1 MRRGPSDGFVGLE
14 APNTTMNTTPNP
26 FARGLVLVAL
36 ALTGARLLPAQ
47 EAPTPA
53 RFNLGTVPDQTVWA
67 GSSRFLLLHWN
78 GQTGVTMTLTAAPAP
93 VGRLTVEP
101 FDATDWLLTY
111 VPAPEDTTSL
121 TLTVT
126 ATAGGAQQIQSWKM
140 TPEPV
145 LPPEAD
151 YFGTEKHTQPPAV
164 SNYGVKVF
172 DQPDPL
178 PADLNYARQTLHHV
192 RIVGETVELEP
203 GNPNGLYE
211 AYGDGSRRDLRAVE
225 IIADRVVV
233 RSVIRLKQT
242 AVRIRAR
249 QLVFEGAGA
258 IKTTPEETLTPSG
271 TNAKGGLPGAD
282 GLPAGDVALEVS
294 EVLTDGPGLR
304 LDLAGGRGQ
313 PGGPGQHGAPGST
326 VDTRWSSVRFCD
338 SGLCKTHTPGSGHV
352 ITYYYY
358 TFAGATVREAG
369 TKAWPTDGTDARP
382 SGKPGEGGAGGSLTS
397 TVDLDTEFSL
407 VGGETAPPTLPATWP
422 FDRYAGG
429 AAGSPAKAEHVHFYV
444 DWFTMKSTA
453 SRQTA
458 VPGEDARI
466 GRGTTVAGPAGLK
479 AITDRPYAWVDP
491 LVVRKVLQHIRDDY
505 LGNRINAAQD
515 RLEAYVDWLAVFRAH
530 PSWSSVAPGTQ
541 LELSQ
546 MHDEMTLLLQQ
557 IEAGLDYFGNPPAW
571 VPMLSF
577 EVNSTLFRNELD
589 RAMNTLYLTYWL
601 GNKAKNEQQRLN
613 ALQAMRQELRTQLE
627 QAKTDYTDAVARL
640 PVLRTQAAE
649 LDSRIRTV
657 QNQLEAEEIK
667 LLQDTREPDWVF
679 GLRFG
684 LKLSAM
690 MCQMVPVYQPALG
703 TVGEGLRVAS
713 DFNPDRPWGS
723 ITGAQNVA
731 SYYLSSGFE
740 KSAQDQQAAKD
751 GVDPAQAE
759 SKSLDYASALATAG
773 TGLAAGVEDIRGFLK
788 EREAPSEEMLAE
800 LERLKSRSPEY
811 RALITQVEALMEQNR
826 AFAEALVQTMQQ
838 IGTLSDLMQ
847 RNLLAID
854 ALNRSIAPAATVLDD
869 RATAYLEDLERRA
882 FDRLVKYHYYLAK
895 AYEYRLLKPYT
906 EPLALEGLIRKFQE
920 IADLNSDHAMS
931 PAQFDSLKAVY
942 AEDLSAVAETIFTQ
956 YNANRPELSGTI
968 RFSLLPDEIEALNAG
983 ETVVLNLHHAGF
995 FQPSEENV
1003 RIVDLRVA
1011 GVESMPESGAYGRT
1025 AYVDL
1030 YLAHSGIS
1038 NLKLDGAIYRFRHY
1052 NRLTEN
1058 PMVWGGR
1065 YDPVDDQ
1072 IDPIR
1077 PSDASDSLLR
1087 SLLSGDA
1094 VSDMLLYSRPSAWAD
1109 LQLSRSYFD
1118 SSGQKI
1124 VLRSVRLELVY
1135 DFTPRNAS
1143 LGQRDLEVF
1152 VTTREQH
1159 DSGAVVVSDARLR
1172 PYFQVGATDRNQR
1185 RDARGRFL
1193 RVFNSGTSPVAV
1205 TAPAEYGQ
1213 WAFSR
1218 WTDRFGRDLPGGP
1231 YTDPVFQAAL
1241 ASDLTLVA
1249 EYVPRPTGELRLA
1262 PPVLSGGTLTLEWNG
1277 QPGVRLQQR
1286 ADLSSGVWQD
1296 VPGSLGQSRV
1306 DLSVPGQAA
1315 FYRLARGAE
1324 ASLFRATPARLRVGG
1339 Q

>member
-1 MRRGPSDGFVGLE
+1 VRRGPSDGFVGLE
-14 APNTTMNTTPNP
+14 APNTTMKTTVFP
-26 FARGLVLVAL
+26 FARGIVLVAL
-36 ALTGARLLPAQ
+36 ALTGTRRLPAQ
-47 EAPTPA
+47 EAPPPA
-53 RFNLGTVPDQTVWA
+53 RFSLGTVPDQTVWA

-93 VGRLTVEP
+93 AGRLTVEP
-101 FDATDWLLTY
+101 FNATDWLLTY
-111 VPAPEDTTSL
+111 VPAPEDTTSF
-121 TLTVT
+121 TLTVI
-126 ATAGGAQQIQSWKM
+126 ATGRGAQQVQSWKV

-164 SNYGVKVF
+164 SNYSLKVF

-178 PADLNYARQTLHHV
+178 PADFNYARQTLHHV
-192 RIVGETVELEP
+192 RIVGETVELEA
-203 GNPNGLYE
+203 GNPNGLFE
-211 AYGDGSRRDLRAVE
+211 AYADGSRRDLRAFE

-233 RSVIRLKQT
+233 RSIIRLKQT
-242 AVRIRAR
+242 AVLIRAR
-249 QLVFEGAGA
+249 QLVFEGEGA
-258 IKTTPEETLTPSG
+258 IKTTPEEKLTPSG
-271 TNAKGGLPGAD
+271 TSAGGGLPGAN
-282 GLPAGDVALEVS
+282 GLPAGDVALDVGEVQ
-294 EVLTDGPGLR
+294 VDGPGLR
-304 LDLAGGRGQ
+304 LDLTGGRGQ
-313 PGGPGQHGAPGST
+313 PGGPGQHGSPGST

-338 SGLCKTHTPGSGHV
+338 SGLCKTHRPGSGYV

-397 TVDLDTEFSL
+397 TVDLDSGFSL
-407 VGGETAPPTLPATWP
+407 AGGETAPASLPTTWP

-444 DWFTMKSTA
+444 DWFSMKSTA
-453 SRQTA
+453 SQRTA
-458 VPGEDARI
+458 VSGKDAVI
-466 GRGTTVAGPAGLK
+466 GRGATAAGVAGSKVL
-479 AITDRPYAWVDP
+479 TDRPYAWVDP
-491 LVVRKVLQHIRDDY
+491 LAVRKVLEHIREDY
-505 LGNRINAAQD
+505 LGNRLSAAQE
-515 RLEAYVDWLAVFRAH
+515 RLEAYVGWLAEFRTH
-530 PSWSSVAPGTQ
+530 PSWGLLAPSAQ
-541 LELSQ
+541 LELGQ
-546 MHDEMTLLLQQ
+546 MQGEMALLLQQ

-577 EVNSTLFRNELD
+577 EVNTTLFRNELD
-589 RAMNTLYLTYWL
+589 RAMTTLYLTYWL
-601 GNKAKNEQQRLN
+601 GTKAKTEQQRLQ
-613 ALQAMRQELRTQLE
+613 ALQAVREELRTQLE
-627 QAKTDYTDAVARL
+627 QAKQDYSDAVGRL
-640 PVLRTQAAE
+640 PVLRTRAAD

-657 QNQLEAEEIK
+657 QNRLQAEEIK

-703 TVGEGLRVAS
+703 TVGEGLRTAS
-713 DFNPDRPWGS
+713 DLNPDRPWDS
-723 ITGAQNVA
+723 ITGARNLA
-731 SYYLSSGFE
+731 SYYLDSEFE
-740 KSAQDQQAAKD
+740 KSALDQQAAKD

-759 SKSLDYASALATAG
+759 AKGLDYASVLSTAG
-773 TGLAAGVEDIRGFLK
+773 QGLAAGVEDIRGFLQ

-811 RALITQVEALMEQNR
+811 RTLITEVEALMEQNR
-826 AFAEALVQTMQQ
+826 AFAEALIQTMQR
-838 IGTLSDLMQ
+838 IGSLSDLMQ
-847 RNLLAID
+847 RNLLAMD
-854 ALNRSIAPAATVLDD
+854 ALNRDLAPAATVLDE

-906 EPLALEGLIRKFQE
+906 EPLELEGLIRKFQE

-931 PAQFDSLKAVY
+931 PAQFDSLKSVY
-942 AEDLSAVAETIFTQ
+942 EDMLSAVAETIFTQ
-956 YNANRPELSGTI
+956 YNANRPDLSGTV
-968 RFSLLPDEIEALNAG
+968 RFSLLPNELDALNAG
-983 ETVVLNLHHAGF
+983 QTVVLNLHDAGF

-1003 RIVDLRVA
+1003 RIVDLRLA
-1011 GVESMPESGAYGRT
+1011 GVETEPESGAYGRT

-1038 NLKLDGAIYRFRHY
+1038 NLKLGGAIYRFRHY

-1058 PMVWGGR
+1058 PIVWGGR

-1094 VSDMLLYSRPSAWAD
+1094 VSDMLLYSRPSAWAE

-1143 LGQRDLEVF
+1143 LGQRDLEVL
-1152 VTTREQH
+1152 VTAREQ
-1159 DSGAVVVSDARLR
+1159 DDAGALMMSDARLQ
-1172 PYFQVGATDRNQR
+1172 PYFQVGATDRNGR

-1193 RVFNSGTSPVAV
+1193 RVFNSGISPVAV
-1205 TAPAEYGQ
+1205 VAPAEYGQ

-1231 YTDPVFQAAL
+1231 YTDPVFQTTL
-1241 ASDLTLVA
+1241 ASDVTLAA
-1249 EYVPRPTGELRLA
+1249 EYIPRPAGELRLA
-1262 PPVLSGGTLTLEWNG
+1262 PPVRSGGTLTLQWNG

-1296 VPGSLGQSRV
+1296 VAGSLGQRRV
-1306 DLSVPGQAA
+1306 DLPVTGQSA
-1315 FYRLARGAE
+1315 FYRLTR
-1324 ASLFRATPARLRVGG
+1324 
-1339 Q
+1339 